1 MPEGKDGQALLASAA
16 DASQGP
22 HKSVRVFNASAA
34 NRYHKLLEKASC
46 LAPLRRSKAF
56 ERELADECD
65 VS

>member
-1 MPEGKDGQALLASAA
+1 MPAKD
-16 DASQGP
+16 P
-22 HKSVRVFNASAA
+22 TESVRVFNASAA
-34 NRYHKLLEKASC
+34 NRYHKLLDKASC